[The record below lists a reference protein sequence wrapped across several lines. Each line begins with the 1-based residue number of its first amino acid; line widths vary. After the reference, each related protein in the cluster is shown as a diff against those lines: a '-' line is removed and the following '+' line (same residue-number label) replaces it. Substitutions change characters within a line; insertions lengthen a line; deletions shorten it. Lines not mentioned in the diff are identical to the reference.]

1 MAEMDLKLP
10 NESNKGG
17 DYSGNNS
24 PRGACVSEEELV
36 KRVHEFL
43 QQEE

>member
-1 MAEMDLKLP
+1 MTEMDLKLP
-10 NESNKGG
+10 TESKKGG

-24 PRGACVSEEELV
+24 PRSACVSEDELV